1 MVGEVCRWGG
11 ACAHAGW
18 IGIIRVEPVEKHPYC
33 LIVVFGGVW
42 QWVFSLR
49 RMRRADLVLSLD
61 TEKQY
66 DSQYGLF

>member
-1 MVGEVCRWGG
+1 MEYPLARGGDRSPLHQLNCHFQQGVSLPARGE
-11 ACAHAGW
+11 
-18 IGIIRVEPVEKHPYC
+18 
-33 LIVVFGGVW
+33 L
-42 QWVFSLR
+42 SLR